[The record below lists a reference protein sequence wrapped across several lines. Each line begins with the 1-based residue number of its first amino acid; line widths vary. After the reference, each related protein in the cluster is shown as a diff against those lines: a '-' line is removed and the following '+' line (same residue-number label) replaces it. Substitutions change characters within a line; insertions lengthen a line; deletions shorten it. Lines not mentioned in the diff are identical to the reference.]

1 MSVQDKI
8 ERILKEIHV
17 LFSKSP
23 TYGADEAMVV
33 VEKQKVFELLEQ
45 LNVAVYEV
53 MDEYEVTS
61 QKHEMSERRSQK
73 RGEEIVGKANQHA
86 DDIYAASIMYTDDAL
101 SRIQSIMEDANKSVQ
116 QIFRKMSSELTE
128 EKDQIR
134 QNQSELRE
142 QLQDFADTQKYLKLI
157 EENNQ
162 QREKELKEK
171 IEKTKGKRIPNEG
184 KSYSAIHPEIKVNKA
199 YFNQTGKHYDE
210 NGYLAENLEED
221 ELTESLSKVTGKEF
235 AESLRKRAAMSS
247 EAYSDRKE
255 SPKVH
260 TAPEVKVNLDAA
272 YFKKK
277 QTREENGGKRFT
289 FGKK

>member
-45 LNVAVYEV
+45 LNMAVYEV

-61 QKHEMSERRSQK
+61 QKHELSERRSQK
-73 RGEEIVGKANQHA
+73 RGEEIVEKANQHA

-116 QIFRKMSSELTE
+116 RIFRKMSSELTE

-277 QTREENGGKRFT
+277 QTKEENGGKRFT

>member
-17 LFSKSP
+17 LFSKSQ
-23 TYGADEAMVV
+23 TYGPNDSMVV

-61 QKHEMSERRSQK
+61 QKHELSERRSQK
-73 RGEEIVGKANQHA
+73 RGEEIVGRANRHA

-101 SRIQSIMEDANKSVQ
+101 SRIQNIMEDANKSVQ
-116 QIFRKMSSELTE
+116 RIFRKMSEELTD

-162 QREKELKEK
+162 QREKELREK
-171 IEKTKGKRIPNEG
+171 IEKTPSEPKF
-184 KSYSAIHPEIKVNKA
+184 IHTKWGV
-199 YFNQTGKHYDE
+199 
-210 NGYLAENLEED
+210 GY
-221 ELTESLSKVTGKEF
+221 
-235 AESLRKRAAMSS
+235 
-247 EAYSDRKE
+247 
-255 SPKVH
+255 
-260 TAPEVKVNLDAA
+260 
-272 YFKKK
+272 YFKY
-277 QTREENGGKRFT
+277 
-289 FGKK
+289 